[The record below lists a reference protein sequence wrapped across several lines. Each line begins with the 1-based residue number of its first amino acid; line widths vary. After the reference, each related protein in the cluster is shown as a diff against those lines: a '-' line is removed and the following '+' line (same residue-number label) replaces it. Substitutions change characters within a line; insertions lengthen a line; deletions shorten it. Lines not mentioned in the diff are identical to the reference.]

1 MNGIIAGYKFEV
13 KGVLKKILEGFFMLI
28 GDSFKRF
35 RKEYGLTQQN
45 VADALKIQKSSYQ
58 RYEQGKVVPAATV
71 IIELSNF
78 FNVSTDY
85 LLGCSDNPARQ

>member
-1 MNGIIAGYKFEV
+1 MS
-13 KGVLKKILEGFFMLI
+13 I
-28 GDSFKRF
+28 GDSLKRF
-35 RKEYGLTQQN
+35 RKEYSLTQQN

-71 IIELSNF
+71 IDLSNF

-85 LLGCSDNPARQ
+85 LLGRTDNPARLQ

>member
-1 MNGIIAGYKFEV
+1 MT
-13 KGVLKKILEGFFMLI
+13 I
-28 GDSFKRF
+28 GDSFRRF
-35 RKEYGLTQQN
+35 RKAHGLTQQQ

-71 IIELSNF
+71 IIDLSSA

-85 LLGCSDNPARQ
+85 LLGQSDVPAVARGD